1 MKDNVLQRLDKLG
14 LPDEAMIQFM
24 KLYDASK
31 KVSFGK
37 ISPRQ
42 DGYLCGDLKLPRC
55 TSILQMDG
63 SKAGALMEW
72 AKREVV
78 KRVYDELEK
87 KIKEGKFIGTDDVD
101 DACAL
106 GLADPDKQ
114 KNDAA
119 DKGTGVHDNIENY
132 LMGYQYTQDESLD
145 RFKAAFAQANVIC
158 VATEIP
164 LVWYDVRGHGFGG
177 RMDLLLY
184 DLKRKEWFI
193 GDNKTSRS
201 VHESYGCQVAAYKA
215 AIEQMTDYEMFIT
228 GGMLFHIPD
237 LNSLNKKQKIEYDKR
252 GSLVKLKN
260 LEEAFDHYRLLL
272 ELYYKRNNK
281 YF

>member
-72 AKREVV
+72 AKREVAN
-78 KRVYDELEK
+78 KISQTLVYKLHKGDPITEWV
-87 KIKEGKFIGTDDVD
+87 ID
-101 DACAL
+101 DACKE
-106 GLADPDKQ
+106 GYADPDKQ

-132 LMGYQYTQDESLD
+132 LMGYQYTQDEPLE

-237 LNSLNKKQKIEYDKR
+237 LNSLNNKQKIEYDKR
-252 GSLVKLKN
+252 GSLVYLKN